1 MKVPTAAV
9 LHVWRHPKA
18 IGAAG
23 RCIGRTD
30 LPVDPRKA
38 KRLAHRLR
46 SHARSHGLPRVVHTS
61 ALRRSADVGRWLAR
75 WGWRHHI
82 EAALAESDF
91 GHWDG
96 LRWDEIGE
104 AAVSA
109 WCADFARYR
118 AHGGESLEALFERC
132 AAWLKRAPQP
142 VCCIVGHAGWI
153 TAAQLIR
160 QGRGAPQHAHEWPRP
175 IAPST
180 ITMIH
185 SGSAPQPQ

>member
-1 MKVPTAAV
+1 MHDLKASSPAA

-30 LPVDPRKA
+30 LSVDPRKA

-46 SHARSHGLPRVVHTS
+46 NHARAHGLPRVVHTS

-91 GHWDG
+91 GDWDG

-104 AAVSA
+104 AAVNA
-109 WCADFARYR
+109 WCADFAGFR

-132 AAWLKRAPQP
+132 AVWLERAPQP

-153 TAAQLIR
+153 TAVQLIR
-160 QGRGAPQHAHEWPRP
+160 LGRGAPQHAHEWPRP
-175 IAPST
+175 IAHAARL
-180 ITMIH
+180 IL
-185 SGSAPQPQ
+185 G